1 MEFDEAK
8 LIELARAA
16 SARAHAP
23 YSHFHVGAALLAE
36 DGQVFLGCNVECSTF
51 GGTICAERVALTKAV
66 SEGVTRFSHIVIYTD
81 TDLPTPPC
89 GICRQLLMDFAPE
102 LTVVSACRTS
112 KRLRRRLS
120 NLLPDAFV
128 AGHFK
133 TP

>member
-16 SARAHAP
+16 SQRAHAP
-23 YSHFHVGAALLAE
+23 YSDFHVGAALLAA

-66 SEGVTRFSHIVIYTD
+66 SEGVTEFTHIVVYTA
-81 TDLPTPPC
+81 TDQPTPPC
-89 GICRQLLMDFAPE
+89 GICRQLLMDFAPQ
-102 LTVVSACRTS
+102 LTVISACRS
-112 KRLRRRLS
+112 NKRLRRRLS

-128 AGHFK
+128 AGHIGK
-133 TP
+133 P

>member
-8 LIELARAA
+8 LIELAQAA
-16 SARAHAP
+16 SRRAHAP
-23 YSHFHVGAALLAE
+23 YSHFHVGAALLAA

-66 SEGVTRFSHIVIYTD
+66 SEGVTQFTHIVIYTD
-81 TDLPTPPC
+81 TDEPTPPC

-102 LTVVSACRTS
+102 LTVVSACRKS

-133 TP
+133 KP